1 MSIQTGGQRSA
12 PWKVLHK
19 IKHFPEKN
27 GVKTAKIVSIETD
40 PSTGKDFLRA
50 EETPKGGVTKSVIIT
65 LGPEDEAILGL
76 RLLERAKQR
85 PYVEKL
91 QDNGAQ

>member
-1 MSIQTGGQRSA
+1 MSATQAGSQRSA

-27 GVKTAKIVSIETD
+27 GVKIAKIVSVETD
-40 PSTGKDFLRA
+40 PNTGKDFLRA
-50 EETPKGGVTKSVIIT
+50 EESPKGGTTKTIIIT

-85 PYVEKL
+85 PYVEQGQ
-91 QDNGAQ
+91 QDL